1 VLVLV
6 LAAAWWYL
14 AVLADQMLAAL
25 WCSQVGLDAQARV
38 ALYVSDRP
46 MAAMRAR
53 AVLCVW
59 RVAMRPQ
66 AALALCL

>member
-1 VLVLV
+1 MLVLV

-14 AVLADQMLAAL
+14 AVLADRMLAAL
-25 WCSQVGLDAQARV
+25 WCSQVGLAQPLVVTYMSA
-38 ALYVSDRP
+38 RP

-59 RVAMRPQ
+59 RVALRPQ